1 MAEPSALQRGFIG
14 AMLSPLKF
22 RLYTLRSI
30 PVAAFIGTRVRSLT
44 LEECSTTVPFRWSS
58 TNPFRST
65 YFAALNATAELSTGI
80 LAMAHLYPHR
90 QDVAMLMVDC
100 SAEFL
105 KKATDLT
112 TFTSTDGSQVRSVIE
127 RAIATG
133 EAGTCTMTTVGRNE
147 TGDIVARMNF
157 TWSFKKRAR

>member
-1 MAEPSALQRGFIG
+1 MTLEEQQRDFI
-14 AMLSPLKF
+14 ATMLSPLKF

-30 PVAAFIGTRVRSLT
+30 PVAAFIGTRVESLS
-44 LEECSTTVPFRWSS
+44 LEQCATSVPYRWSS

-90 QDVAMLMVDC
+90 HNVAMLMVDC

-112 TFTSTDGSQVRSVIE
+112 TFESVDGDRVRRVIE
-127 RAIATG
+127 HAVASG
-133 EAGTCTMTTVGRNE
+133 EAATCTMTTVGRNKA
-147 TGDIVARMNF
+147 GDIVARMQF
-157 TWSFKKRAR
+157 TWSFKRRA

>member
-1 MAEPSALQRGFIG
+1 MSVESQQREFI
-14 AMLSPLKF
+14 ATMLSPLKF

-30 PVAAFIGTRVRSLT
+30 PVAAFIGTRVESLS
-44 LEECSTTVPFRWSS
+44 LDECAASVPYRWSS

-90 QDVAMLMVDC
+90 RDVAMLMVDC

-112 TFTSTDGSQVRSVIE
+112 VFTSTDGDHVRAVIE
-127 RAIATG
+127 HAVASG
-133 EAGTCTMTTVGRNE
+133 EAATCTMTTVGRNKA
-147 TGDIVARMNF
+147 GAIVARMQF
-157 TWSFKKRAR
+157 TWSFKRRS